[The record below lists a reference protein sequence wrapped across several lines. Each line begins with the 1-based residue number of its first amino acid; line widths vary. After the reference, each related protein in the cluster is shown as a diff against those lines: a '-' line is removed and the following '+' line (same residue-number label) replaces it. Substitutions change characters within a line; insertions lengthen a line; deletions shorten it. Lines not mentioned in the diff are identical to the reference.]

1 MHKRQAGFQNFTMR
15 NFSML
20 LALLAMLVTSA
31 CETTSNWLKGRRT
44 ADPEDVIID
53 APQAN
58 QYLNELQELA
68 SGDPATQAEIYADA
82 EAAATLTP
90 NPQTKLRYALV
101 LATAGHPGTN
111 TLESQKVL
119 RDLQTQADMMTS
131 AESALA
137 TIYLNNVENRIV
149 IESELR
155 RLRSSTSRA
164 ASTEQAAIERRI
176 STVESENRRLRESLA
191 DAEATIEALSAIE
204 RSIRAQSENDA
215 LR

>member
-1 MHKRQAGFQNFTMR
+1 MHKRQTGLR
-15 NFSML
+15 NCSML
-20 LALLAMLVTSA
+20 IAMLALLVTSG

-44 ADPEDVIID
+44 AEPEDVLID

-119 RDLQTQADMMTS
+119 RDLQTQSNMMTS
-131 AESALA
+131 AEAALA
-137 TIYLNNVENRIV
+137 TIYLNNVEDRIV

-155 RLRSSTSRA
+155 RMRASTSQA

-176 STVESENRRLRESLA
+176 SMVESENRQLRESLA
-191 DAEATIEALSAIE
+191 DAEATIQALSAIE
-204 RSIRAQSENDA
+204 RSIRAQSENDV
-215 LR
+215 LQ